1 MFACLICT
9 VDLWGMCY
17 FNDYFSDRE
26 TEAPKKGLRNI
37 SVLLYLVSDRTEI
50 LIQERLSRGKIMV
63 IKIE

>member
-1 MFACLICT
+1 
-9 VDLWGMCY
+9 MCY